1 LPQSIPKSS
10 IWTPAGMF
18 ITAVDTDTHD
28 AAVNG
33 LGKDSEREAMVVQ
46 DTGDTRE
53 TPAID
58 VCKGLMADNAKIN
71 IYDPKVTEA
80 QIHNDLSLDKFMW
93 DHPSSAAGKTPR
105 QNSVSCFKDAYA
117 VRTLGTCR

>member
-1 LPQSIPKSS
+1 MSDMQRGRL
-10 IWTPAGMF
+10 F
-18 ITAVDTDTHD
+18 
-28 AAVNG
+28 
-33 LGKDSEREAMVVQ
+33 VQ

-58 VCKGLMADNAKIN
+58 VCKGLMADNARIN

-93 DHPSSAAGKTPR
+93 DHPSASGTKSPR
-105 QNSVSCFKDAYA
+105 QNSVTCFKDAYS
-117 VRTLGTCR
+117 VRALPASRIATAAQQP

>member
-1 LPQSIPKSS
+1 
-10 IWTPAGMF
+10 M
-18 ITAVDTDTHD
+18 
-28 AAVNG
+28 
-33 LGKDSEREAMVVQ
+33 Q

-58 VCKGLMADNAKIN
+58 VCKGLMADNARIS

-93 DHPSSAAGKTPR
+93 DHPSASGTKSPR
-105 QNSVSCFKDAYA
+105 QNSVTCFSDAYS
-117 VRTLGTCR
+117 VRPPAPLHQAQHTSLRSMHVHLSNQLTCPVKVVGKHGVPRMIWF